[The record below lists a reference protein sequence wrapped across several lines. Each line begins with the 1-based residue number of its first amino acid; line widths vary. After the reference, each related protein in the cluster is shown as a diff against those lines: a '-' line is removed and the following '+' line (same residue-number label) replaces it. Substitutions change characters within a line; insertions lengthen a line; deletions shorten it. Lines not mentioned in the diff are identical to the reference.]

1 MELNTRRRFGFFF
14 KNILGVVVWMA
25 VGYAWIQIT
34 MALSPTFAAIFVGS
48 SVLLGVFYFAWQ
60 DAGHKL
66 ELAHMEELRTARSL
80 ARE

>member
-1 MELNTRRRFGFFF
+1 
-14 KNILGVVVWMA
+14 MA
-25 VGYAWIQIT
+25 VGSSWTLIA
-34 MALSPTFAAIFVGS
+34 MSLPPTFAAIFVGA
-48 SVLLGVFYFAWQ
+48 SVLLAGFYFAWQ